1 MGRHKKG
8 TVLTFGTFDLLH
20 KGHEFY
26 LREAKKLGSKLAV
39 IVARDLNVW
48 RAKGYLPKQSEKER
62 LRAVKKL
69 KFVNKALLGDEEYES
84 RYRLV
89 KKINP
94 DVIALGYDQRPSDE
108 FLASELRKL
117 HLAPEII
124 RIAPYKP
131 EMHKS
136 SKIREREKSKQN

>member
-1 MGRHKKG
+1 MQKKLK
-8 TVLTFGTFDLLH
+8 VLAFGTFDLLH
-20 KGHEFY
+20 EGHEFY
-26 LREAKKLGSKLAV
+26 LREAKKLGNKLAV

-48 RAKGYLPKQSEKER
+48 RAKGYLPKQGEKER

-69 KFVNKALLGDEEYES
+69 KFVNRALLGDEEYENK
-84 RYRLV
+84 YRLV

-108 FLASELRKL
+108 FLRSELHKL
-117 HLAPEII
+117 HLEPKIV
-124 RIAPYKP
+124 RISPYKP
-131 EMHKS
+131 ETHKS

>member
-1 MGRHKKG
+1 MRKSIK
-8 TVLTFGTFDLLH
+8 VLAFGTFDLLH

-26 LREAKKLGSKLAV
+26 LREAKKLGNRLAV

-62 LRAVKKL
+62 LREVKKL
-69 KFVNKALLGDEEYES
+69 KFVDKALLGDENYEDK
-84 RYRLV
+84 YRLV

-94 DVIALGYDQRPSDE
+94 DIIALGYDQRPSDE
-108 FLASELRKL
+108 FLRSELHKL
-117 HLAPEII
+117 HLNPEIV

-131 EMHKS
+131 EEHKS
-136 SKIREREKSKQN
+136 SKIRERLRNK